1 MKEKIALLLLLFV
14 TTVCSAQIKLEAN
27 GDGDYRV
34 EEKEWRS
41 SEITAEPDALQYL
54 ERFSQAIESPGTPI
68 LVGKEIEILRLK
80 PVFKILVEADINIV

>member
-1 MKEKIALLLLLFV
+1 MVFYLQTES
-14 TTVCSAQIKLEAN
+14 CAQIKLEAN